1 MLWELVTNIASGI
14 GHVFS
19 AKYYVTQQ
27 LAQMQAHNINR
38 DNIVA
43 KAGGPSK
50 KVIKEIFKQYDKLI
64 QAQKWAWVKK
74 NGEVYAVE
82 TQNRAVKDTK
92 GNYRNCKKMRMHYG
106 VFPPTPTVEASLTE
120 CKDKGWEIDVDTDYL
135 PAVKKEM
142 AAFVKAYASN
152 LEYWVLTLEALLQDM
167 AISKP
172 WYK

>member
-14 GHVFS
+14 GQVFS

-74 NGEVYAVE
+74 KGEVYAVQ
-82 TQNRAVKDTK
+82 TQNKAVKDINGK
-92 GNYRNCKKMRMHYG
+92 YHNCKMRMHYG
-106 VFPPTPTVEASLTE
+106 VFPPTPTIEASLTE
-120 CKDKGWEIDVDTDYL
+120 CEEKWEIDVDEDYL

-142 AAFVKAYASN
+142 AGFVNAYASN